1 MENLNKNETQSENI
15 AIQSINQLLSEIKN
29 QTGLKD
35 ESINNVDGSNQT
47 SVDYEKQKENH
58 DKTEIPGKIIQ
69 RLPFY

>member
-29 QTGLKD
+29 QK
-35 ESINNVDGSNQT
+35 INNVDGSNQT